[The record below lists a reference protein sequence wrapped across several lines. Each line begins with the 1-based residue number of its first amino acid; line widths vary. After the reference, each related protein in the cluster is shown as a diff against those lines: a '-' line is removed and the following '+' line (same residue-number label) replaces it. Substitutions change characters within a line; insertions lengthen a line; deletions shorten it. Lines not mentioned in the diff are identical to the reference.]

1 MGKIIKWGILG
12 PGRIANSFAKGLKSL
27 PDASI
32 VAVGSRSKERAD
44 TFAREYGIAKSYG
57 SYQELANYPEVDII
71 YIATPHPN
79 HKESALLCLKAGKAV
94 ICEKP
99 FTVNAAESEELIKFA
114 REQKLFLTEAMWTR
128 YLPASIKVRELLSAG
143 IIGDIKIVKADSG
156 FICGWDTKSRLLN
169 PELGGG
175 ALLDIG
181 VYPISYASM
190 IFNAAEPIK
199 IVSIAN
205 IGVTGVDED
214 FSTII
219 GYEGGKLSVVSG
231 AIRTTL
237 SNDAWIFGKKGRIH
251 IPDFWHAKSVTLY
264 LEDIGEE
271 IFELPYE
278 STGYN
283 YEAAYAMRCLREG
296 KLESDIMPL
305 EESLQIVKTM
315 DTIRTQWG
323 LKYPFE

>member
-219 GYEGGKLSVVSG
+219 GYEGESFQLCPGLSGQHYRMMLGFLGKRVESIYLISGMLNLLLYIWRILEKKFLNYLMNPPDIIMKQLMQCVV
-231 AIRTTL
+231 
-237 SNDAWIFGKKGRIH
+237 
-251 IPDFWHAKSVTLY
+251 
-264 LEDIGEE
+264 
-271 IFELPYE
+271 
-278 STGYN
+278 
-283 YEAAYAMRCLREG
+283 
-296 KLESDIMPL
+296 
-305 EESLQIVKTM
+305 
-315 DTIRTQWG
+315 
-323 LKYPFE
+323 